1 MRALRNTESVPVN
14 KKPGRPESSR
24 GPGAKWYK
32 HAMRLAVIT
41 PPPLKPSEP
50 GLSGAA
56 AASQLSRLGADAT
69 WIDASAEWH
78 RFALHPERLAGALDA
93 ADGADRSRH
102 SAFRRAIDAA
112 RRDPPAL
119 RIPETFADRRVYT
132 SAVNDLENALR
143 LAALPHPGWR
153 LGVAMA
159 ALDRPTRR
167 LESTAVLEWTASI
180 PGPFDAY
187 LLEDLLP
194 RLARDRFDVAAVSL
208 TFQQQGPA
216 AFRLAHLL
224 HECLPNIRRVLGG
237 PLVSCWLAAGFDLHR
252 APFDRFHQI
261 VAGTD
266 EDLAALVH
274 GAGSVSPLCAS
285 ASLRETFP
293 SPPPTTAEPPPR
305 EHEPLVVPLDD
316 APWDAYLSPKP
327 IVPGALGRGC
337 SWRRCTFCPDHLHPV
352 HQPCAPPELARW
364 LRQVSA
370 RFPSG
375 AMLHL
380 TDSSLPPDLLAH
392 VADVIRDE
400 RLPLAWHGFVRVDA
414 AFADSAFAQRLA
426 EGGCAMLQL
435 GVESGSPRIL
445 ERLGKGAAPDL
456 ARRVLRSTAAAGI
469 RNQVYLLFG
478 VPGETDEDR
487 EATLDLVTG
496 EAERIHAC
504 NAALLN
510 LPKGSPMHRRPDR
523 FGITELLPFGEGTD
537 LSLYD
542 DFRCGE
548 SLPRR
553 EARRWLARRFFKS
566 PAVRAIDGRL
576 RSSFKANHLCFL

>member
-1 MRALRNTESVPVN
+1 
-14 KKPGRPESSR
+14 
-24 GPGAKWYK
+24 
-32 HAMRLAVIT
+32 MRLAVIT

-56 AASQLSRLGADAT
+56 AASSLSRMGADAT

-78 RFALHPERLAGALDA
+78 RFALGPDRLAAARDA
-93 ADGADRSRH
+93 ASGRDATRPD
-102 SAFRRAIDAA
+102 AFRRAIEAA
-112 RRDPPAL
+112 RRDTPAL
-119 RIPETFADRRVYT
+119 RLPQTYADRRVYT

-159 ALDRPTRR
+159 ALERPTRR
-167 LESTAVLEWTASI
+167 LESTEVLEWTAST

-187 LLEDLLP
+187 LVEDLLP
-194 RLARDRFDVAAVSL
+194 RLARDRFQVAAVSL

-216 AFRLAHLL
+216 TFRLAHLL
-224 HECLPNIRRVLGG
+224 RERLPDIRRVLGG
-237 PLVSCWLAAGFDLHR
+237 PLVACWLAAGFDLHR
-252 APFDRFHQI
+252 PPFDRFHEV

-266 EDLAALVH
+266 EDLAALPR
-274 GAGSVSPLCAS
+274 GAVPGSPLCAS
-285 ASLRETFP
+285 APLRET
-293 SPPPTTAEPPPR
+293 SPER
-305 EHEPLVVPLDD
+305 EPLVVPLDG

-337 SWRRCTFCPDHLHPV
+337 SWRRCAFCPDHLHPA
-352 HQPCAPPELARW
+352 HQPCAPAALARW
-364 LRQVSA
+364 LRDVAA
-370 RFPSG
+370 RFPRG

-414 AFADSAFAQRLA
+414 AFADPSFARRLA

-435 GVESGSPRIL
+435 GVESGSPWIL

-478 VPGETDEDR
+478 IPGETDEDR
-487 EATLDLVTG
+487 EATLELVAG
-496 EAERIHAC
+496 EAKRIHAC
-504 NAALLN
+504 NTALLN
-510 LPKGSPMHRRPDR
+510 LPKGSPMHRRPER
-523 FGITELLPFGEGTD
+523 FGITELLPFGAGTD

-542 DFRCGE
+542 DFRCGA

-566 PAVRAIDGRL
+566 PAVRAIGGRL
-576 RSSFKANHLCFL
+576 RASFKANHLCFL

>member
-1 MRALRNTESVPVN
+1 
-14 KKPGRPESSR
+14 
-24 GPGAKWYK
+24 
-32 HAMRLAVIT
+32 MRLAVIT

-56 AASQLSRLGADAT
+56 AASVLSRLGADAT

-78 RFALHPERLAGALDA
+78 RFALQPDRLAAALAAPNGTATVRGGAF
-93 ADGADRSRH
+93 G
-102 SAFRRAIDAA
+102 RAIDAA

-119 RIPETFADRRVYT
+119 RLPGTYSDRPVYT

-143 LAALPHPGWR
+143 LAALPWPGWR

-167 LESTAVLEWTASI
+167 LESTAVLEWAAST

-194 RLARDRFDVAAVSL
+194 RLARDHFDVAAVSL

-224 HECLPNIRRVLGG
+224 REGLPNVRRVLGG
-237 PLVSCWLAAGFDLHR
+237 PLVSCWLAAGFDIRR
-252 APFDRFHQI
+252 APFDRFHQV
-261 VAGTD
+261 VAGSD
-266 EDLAALVH
+266 EDLGNLVR
-274 GAGSVSPLCAS
+274 GSGSSSPLCDS

-293 SPPPTTAEPPPR
+293 PKAPTTAEPPSPAR
-305 EHEPLVVPLDD
+305 EPLVVPLDD

-327 IVPGALGRGC
+327 IVPAALGRGC
-337 SWRRCTFCPDHLHPV
+337 SWRRCAFCPDHLHPA
-352 HQPCAPPELARW
+352 HQPCSPPELARW
-364 LRQVSA
+364 LRRVAA
-370 RFPSG
+370 RFPQG

-414 AFADSAFAQRLA
+414 AFADPAFARRLA

-456 ARRVLRSTAAAGI
+456 ARNVLRATAAAGI
-469 RNQVYLLFG
+469 RNQIYLLFG

-487 EATLDLVTG
+487 EATLDLVAG

-510 LPKGSPMHRRPDR
+510 LPKGSPMHRRPER

-542 DFRCGE
+542 DFRCGV